1 MDMAGTARAELVV
14 LTGGTTPAAAAGVE
28 RVIAWMR
35 GREPRTAVLHHD
47 LAEVTQG
54 VVRRRLRLGGSD
66 RTTVLE
72 LAHGCVSC
80 TLREDVLPTLR
91 ELGRDPE
98 VSRIVLH
105 LDAALE
111 PEPVCDAILRVVVD
125 GAPVTDSVTLRGVV
139 TVVDIGNW
147 LDDATS
153 SDDITDHGL
162 STLPDDERTMAQ
174 LVVGQAEFAD
184 LIVYAGGAEDW
195 LTART
200 SAVLHRLTPLAR
212 RIPVGHLDDRVLLT
226 DLPAAARQG
235 RPESPH
241 AALLRGQPPLDDC
254 AGVRLLVF
262 SHRRPFHPDRLH
274 DAIDVLLDGVVRT
287 RGRVWLATRPEA
299 VIWVESAGGG
309 LQLGYAGDWLA
320 AGDALAWRDADPE
333 RHAQAALRWHPR
345 WGDRAQDLSILVHE
359 ADPDRIET
367 ALHGALLTAREL
379 AAGETAWRNYPDP
392 FGFWHTD
399 PCSEPTDVTPAQ
411 VIDIYGAEEGPS

>member
-1 MDMAGTARAELVV
+1 MDRAGTARAELVV
-14 LTGGTTPAAAAGVE
+14 LTGGTTPAAAAGTE

-35 GREPRTAVLHHD
+35 GREPRTAVLHHS
-47 LAEVTQG
+47 LAEVTRG
-54 VVRRRLRLGGSD
+54 VVRRRLRLGGTD
-66 RTTVLE
+66 RTTALE

-80 TLREDVLPTLR
+80 TLREDVLPSLR
-91 ELGRDPE
+91 RLGRDPGIA
-98 VSRIVLH
+98 RIVLH
-105 LDAALE
+105 LDSALE
-111 PEPVCDAILRVVVD
+111 PEPVCDAILRVLVD
-125 GAPVTDSVTLRGVV
+125 DAPVTDSVTLRGVV
-139 TVVDIGNW
+139 TVVDIGSW

-153 SDDITDHGL
+153 SDEITDHGL
-162 STLPDDERTMAQ
+162 SELPDDERTVAQ

-184 LIVYAGGAEDW
+184 LIVYAGVAEDW
-195 LTART
+195 LAART
-200 SAVLHRLTPLAR
+200 SAVLQRLTPLAR
-212 RIPVGHLDDRVLLT
+212 RIPVGHLDDRVLLE
-226 DLPAAARQG
+226 DLPTAARQG

-262 SHRRPFHPDRLH
+262 SQRRPFHPDRLH

-359 ADPDRIET
+359 ADPERIEA
-367 ALHGALLTAREL
+367 ALHAALLTDREL
-379 AAGETAWRNYPDP
+379 AAGEKAWRDYPDP

-399 PCSEPTDVTPAQ
+399 PCPDRADGASAHVTD
-411 VIDIYGAEEGPS
+411 IFGAEEGRS